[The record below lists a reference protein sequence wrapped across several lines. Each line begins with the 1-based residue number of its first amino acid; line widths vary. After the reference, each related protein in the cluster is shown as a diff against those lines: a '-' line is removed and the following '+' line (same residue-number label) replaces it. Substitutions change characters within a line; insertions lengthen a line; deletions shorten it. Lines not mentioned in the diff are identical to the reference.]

1 MLVRYG
7 RARPESC
14 FSQMSADAESGRDLR
29 SDPALADLLRTL
41 RGHGVLT
48 RKELFER
55 SGARHWRDQSFRA
68 TLRRGVAEG
77 IIKELDADL
86 FEVGDDAPEL
96 NEARFGPT

>member
-1 MLVRYG
+1 MVG
-7 RARPESC
+7 RDRSHA

-29 SDPALADLLRTL
+29 SDPELADLLRTL
-41 RGHGVLT
+41 RGRGVLT

-68 TLRRGVAEG
+68 ALRRGVAEG

-86 FEVGDDAPEL
+86 FELGDDAPDL
-96 NEARFGPT
+96 NEGRFGPT